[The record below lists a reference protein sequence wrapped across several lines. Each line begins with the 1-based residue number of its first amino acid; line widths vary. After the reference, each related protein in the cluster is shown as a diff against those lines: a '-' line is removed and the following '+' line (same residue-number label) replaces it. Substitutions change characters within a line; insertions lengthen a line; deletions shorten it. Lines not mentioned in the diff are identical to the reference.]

1 MQKGGDL
8 SNMTESQKW
17 KTYKYEELFQ
27 DIEGDPDNVL
37 LTFPPEVLEQAG
49 WQEGDSLRLEVVD
62 GNLVIEKIK
71 NVS

>member
-1 MQKGGDL
+1 
-8 SNMTESQKW
+8 MTESQKW
-17 KTYKYEELFQ
+17 KTYKYEEVFQ

>member
-1 MQKGGDL
+1 MQKGGGL
-8 SNMTESQKW
+8 LNMTESQKW

>member
-1 MQKGGDL
+1 MI
-8 SNMTESQKW
+8 ESQKW
-17 KTYKYEELFQ
+17 KTYKYEEVFQ

-49 WQEGDSLRLEVVD
+49 WKEGDSLRFEVVD
-62 GNLVIEKIK
+62 GNLVIEKIN